1 MIQIYHKYTEWEDF
15 QNGMFNTA
23 FDNESLLI
31 TNAIKLLSDDVL
43 FYQTA
48 INVLNKW
55 PISSDVNLSNNSSNR
70 QSWVGQ
76 SACCYKYNVP
86 EILTRKAW
94 KLLPDKNKI
103 NANLIADKIII
114 IYESKYKKIHKN
126 MGTPMLF

>member
-76 SACCYKYNVP
+76 SACCYKYNV
-86 EILTRKAW
+86 
-94 KLLPDKNKI
+94 
-103 NANLIADKIII
+103 IADKIII